1 MLKKSEKLELYT
13 IMSVLGYC
21 LLPFV
26 VLATATLVIDVT
38 NAIGYAVCAGI
49 IMWSTYMATKFI
61 DIMVEIQGK
70 KMLIAYPVAL
80 FYMCFLLLTIF

>member
-1 MLKKSEKLELYT
+1 
-13 IMSVLGYC
+13 MSVLGYC

-26 VLATATLVIDVT
+26 VLAAATIIIDVT
-38 NAIGYAVCAGI
+38 NAVGYGVCAGI

-61 DIMVEIQGK
+61 DIMVEIPGK
-70 KMLIAYPVAL
+70 KLLIAYPVAL